1 MFEKMTLDGFKAA
14 TTPKMLGS
22 RNLHRRFSNVDFFV
36 MFSSVLGITGSPGQA
51 NYTAAGAYQDSLAR
65 FRRARGLPSVCIDMS
80 MVQSVGYV
88 AGDHRISNR
97 LSQNGI
103 TMLQEEEVHR
113 ILDYAIL
120 NPHSEQIVT
129 GIKSGPDADGCD
141 AGWLQDSR
149 FDALRYRESSQQAAT
164 TPVEKDTK
172 LRGLLSSEMSF
183 GEASSSILGGLS
195 KEIMNMFGTE
205 EVDVSK
211 DLTAHGVDS
220 LVAVEIRNWLVAQT
234 GIELSILDLIQSKSL
249 TELAEL
255 VAVQLGY
262 RTEGGEV
269 VMNQSKDGIHA

>member
-1 MFEKMTLDGFKAA
+1 MTLDGFQAVVA
-14 TTPKMLGS
+14 PKILGS
-22 RNLHRRFSNVDFFV
+22 RNLHRQFPDVDFFV
-36 MFSSVLGITGSPGQA
+36 MFSSILGVTRSPGQA
-51 NYTAAGAYQDSLAR
+51 NYTAGGAYQDSLAR
-65 FRRARGLPSVCIDMS
+65 FRRARGLRAVCIDLS

-113 ILDYAIL
+113 ILDHAL
-120 NPHSEQIVT
+120 LHPHNEQIVT
-129 GIKSGPDADGCD
+129 GIKPRPSGADGHD
-141 AGWLQDSR
+141 GGWLQDSR
-149 FDALRYRESSQQAAT
+149 FDALRCRESSHQATAT
-164 TPVEKDTK
+164 SVEKGAK

-195 KEIMNMFGTE
+195 KEIMNRFGTE

-211 DLTAHGVDS
+211 DITAHGVDS

-234 GIELSILDLIQSKSL
+234 GVELSILDLIQSKSL

-255 VAVQLGY
+255 VAVQLAY
-262 RTEGGEV
+262 RAEGGDV
-269 VMNQSKDGIHA
+269 VVNGLKDRIHT